1 MSNYNTIDF
10 DSLACDRDKWR
21 QKNRYY
27 HNSIRKI
34 YKFFIPKKQSVIEAG
49 CSTGELLAQISPKRG
64 IGIDIS
70 KTAIDLAN
78 RKFAENNNLNFI
90 HADAETFH
98 SNDKFDYVILSDTIG
113 YLNDIQNT
121 FENLRKLMTARSRL
135 VINFYNFVWEPIFR
149 LAKMLGLKQKEPSQ
163 NWLSNADMINLL
175 ELAGYEI
182 IHREGFMI
190 LPVYI
195 PIISDILNGFFA
207 KLPIIKHFTVA
218 QFIVARPI
226 FHIDG
231 NYSPAV
237 SVIVP
242 ARNEAGNIEAAARKI
257 PKLGSKTEI
266 IFVEG
271 GSSDNTWE
279 EIRRVK
285 NLFPDKIIKTAQ
297 QDGKGKADAV
307 RKGFE
312 IAQNEILMILDADL
326 TVPPE
331 ELIKFYNAIAK
342 NKGEFINGVRL
353 VYPREKEAMRLL
365 NLYGNKF
372 FSLIFSYIL
381 GQNYKDTLCGTKVLR
396 KSDYEKIA
404 ANRKYFGN
412 FDPYGDFDLIF
423 GAAKLCLK
431 TTQIPVKYK
440 SRTYG
445 ETNISRFSGGWL
457 LLKMAWLG
465 FINFKWKLK

>member
-1 MSNYNTIDF
+1 MEKINF
-10 DSLACDRDKWR
+10 DLLARERDKWR
-21 QKNRYY
+21 NKNRYY
-27 HNSIRKI
+27 HNTLQKI
-34 YKFFIPKKQSVIEAG
+34 YSFFIPENEKVVEAG
-49 CSTGELLAQISPKRG
+49 CSTGELIAQLNPTRG
-64 IGIDIS
+64 LGIDIS
-70 KTAIDLAN
+70 ETAIELAN
-78 RKFAENNNLNFI
+78 RKFSDRKNLEFI
-90 HADAETFH
+90 KADVEEFQSTE
-98 SNDKFDYVILSDTIG
+98 KFDYVILSDTVG

-121 FENLRKLMTARSRL
+121 FENLRNIMTSHSRL
-135 VINFYNFVWEPIFR
+135 IINFYNFVWEPIFR
-149 LAKMLGLKQKEPSQ
+149 LAKFLGLKQKEPSQ
-163 NWLSNADMINLL
+163 NWLSNNDMINLL
-175 ELAGYEI
+175 ELAGFEV

-190 LPVYI
+190 FPIYI

-207 KLPIIKHFTVA
+207 KLPLIKHFTVA

-226 FHIDG
+226 FPIDE
-231 NYSPAV
+231 NEMPSV

-242 ARNEAGNIEAAARKI
+242 ARNEAGNIESAAKRI
-257 PKLGSKTEI
+257 PQLGSKTEI

-279 EIRRVK
+279 EINRVK
-285 NLFPDKIIKTAQ
+285 NLFSDKIIKITQ
-297 QDGKGKADAV
+297 QDGTGKADAV
-307 RKGFE
+307 RKGF
-312 IAQNEILMILDADL
+312 AMAGNEILMILDADL

-331 ELIKFYNAIAK
+331 ELSKFYNAIAK

-353 VYPREKEAMRLL
+353 VYPMEKQAMRLL

-404 ANRKYFGN
+404 ANRKYFGE

-431 TTQIPVKYK
+431 TTQIPIKYK

-445 ETNISRFSGGWL
+445 ETNISRFTGGWL

-465 FINFKWKLK
+465 FLNFKWRLR